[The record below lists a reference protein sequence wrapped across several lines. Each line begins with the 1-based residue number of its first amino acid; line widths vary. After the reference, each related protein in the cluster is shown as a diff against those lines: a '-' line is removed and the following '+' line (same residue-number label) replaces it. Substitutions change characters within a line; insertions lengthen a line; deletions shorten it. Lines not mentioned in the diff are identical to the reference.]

1 VQDRKDP
8 IDNHPPAMFP
18 GSPGAHFLGQVLHY
32 DLPFGI
38 IQISRVS
45 LFWFGH
51 QASLPDYFLF
61 AQFSDAF

>member
-1 VQDRKDP
+1 
-8 IDNHPPAMFP
+8 
-18 GSPGAHFLGQVLHY
+18 LHN

-51 QASLPDYFLF
+51 QASLPDCFF
-61 AQFSDAF
+61 FI